1 MSDRKKQDAWLMTAL
16 DVPLEVVVEAVD
28 ESSEQDRVGTLVWEG
43 ASLRAQSALRQL
55 AAEMDRRG
63 GSDYQKAAAMV
74 RSAQEKLA
82 QPLDS
87 AKSVAQMKSW
97 ILSDE
102 LISGCDDVLHLI
114 DPLLVAVDR
123 VATTFQSKGA

>member
-16 DVPLEVVVEAVD
+16 DVPMEVVVDAGD
-28 ESSEQDRVGTLVWEG
+28 QASRQDRVGSLVWEG
-43 ASLRAQSALRQL
+43 ATLRAQSALRQL

-63 GSDYQKAAAMV
+63 GTDYQKAAAMV

-97 ILSDE
+97 ILTDE
-102 LISGCDDVLHLI
+102 LISGCDDVLHLT
-114 DPLLVAVDR
+114 DPLLVAVDCL
-123 VATTFQSKGA
+123 ATTFQSKGA

>member
-1 MSDRKKQDAWLMTAL
+1 MTDRKKQDAWLMTAL
-16 DVPLEVVVEAVD
+16 DVPMEVVVDAGD
-28 ESSEQDRVGTLVWEG
+28 QSSEQDRVGSLVWEG
-43 ASLRAQSALRQL
+43 ATLRAQSALRQL

-63 GSDYQKAAAMV
+63 GTDYQKAAAMV

-97 ILSDE
+97 ILTDE
-102 LISGCDDVLHLI
+102 LISGCDDVLHLT

-123 VATTFQSKGA
+123 LATTFQSKGA